1 MSVVKGK
8 IIFCEGKKSSL
19 DFSLL
24 NRLFESFPSNKP
36 TIVPAGSKFTFSVF
50 AQGYFSPDE
59 VGSQQYIVFRDRDFD
74 VYPTENIRLL
84 KPIKSQDKVFATH
97 RACVENYLLDP
108 HLIDNYWLSKFTE
121 KQDNPSSKWG
131 HGNSP
136 GVETIKNWIE
146 NSARHLQEYQA
157 VRWALGDLLQ
167 MSGSRVQLTTTW
179 TGGSGKIPV
188 SLELQDCKSQA
199 QDLINQFIQGVKAV
213 NQEDFEESLAKYQR
227 QFTQVDFWHNQ
238 DYLIWFHGKD
248 IQKMMQK
255 NESNYISLNTFFD
268 WAIAH
273 LDIAQY
279 PDLVELHTQIQQL

>member
-1 MSVVKGK
+1 M
-8 IIFCEGKKSSL
+8 
-19 DFSLL
+19 
-24 NRLFESFPSNKP
+24 
-36 TIVPAGSKFTFSVF
+36 PAGSKFTFSVF

-74 VYPTENIRLL
+74 VCPTEDIRLI
-84 KPIKSQDKVFATH
+84 KPIKSQEDKVFATH

-108 HLIDNYWLSKFTE
+108 NLIHNYWLSKIVE

-136 GVETIKNWIE
+136 GVENITEWIE
-146 NSARHLQEYQA
+146 KSARDLQEYQA
-157 VRWALGDLLQ
+157 VRWALADLLQ
-167 MSGSRVQLTTTW
+167 MGGSRVQLKTTW
-179 TGGSGKIPV
+179 TDGSGKIPF

-199 QDLINQFIQGVKAV
+199 QDLINQFIQSVEAV
-213 NQEDFEESLAKYQR
+213 NQGNFEASLAKYQS

-255 NESNYISLNTFFD
+255 NRSNYISLNTFFD

-273 LDIAQY
+273 LDIGQY
-279 PDLVELHTQIQQL
+279 PDLIELHTRIEQL